1 MCVGG
6 AGAFTTGRLSR
17 GFRFSLEPLLLQR
30 KAIENVR
37 LATLARAQARLE
49 QAHAHL
55 ARLELEFAGAFAE
68 IPRGGSALLAELE
81 RAVTA
86 AQTAVARCVAETDEV
101 RVPLLEAVANRKAIE
116 ALKKRRLAE
125 YDAREARK
133 EERELDEAN
142 LG

>member
-1 MCVGG
+1 
-6 AGAFTTGRLSR
+6 
-17 GFRFSLEPLLLQR
+17 
-30 KAIENVR
+30 
-37 LATLARAQARLE
+37 
-49 QAHAHL
+49 
-55 ARLELEFAGAFAE
+55 LEFAGAFAE
-68 IPRGGSALLAELE
+68 IPRGGSALPAELE
-81 RAVTA
+81 RAVAA
-86 AQTAVARCVAETDEV
+86 AQTAVARCVAETDEA